1 MSHKLAMYLE
11 TYVTVII
18 SKLCCFNLSDM
29 KFGIVLLLTN
39 LIVILIPLQATLY
52 MMCICL
58 IGYGISC
65 EVAY

>member
-18 SKLCCFNLSDM
+18 SKLCCFNLSYM
-29 KFGIVLLLTN
+29 KFGIILLLMN

-58 IGYGISC
+58 IDYGISSQ
-65 EVAY
+65 VAY